1 MRLIVFDQIGCLF
14 AGKKRRP
21 PSVTKFAGIAVER
34 HPRIIGD
41 LLAAAGQRIEQRSL
55 AAVRR
60 ATNAKWKVPAI
71 MAGELVITHDA
82 ADYLRGLAL
91 AEPAGNPDCR
101 PVEAAEG
108 ASYRWPV
115 PRDGKT

>member
-1 MRLIVFDQIGCLF
+1 MHLIVFDQIGSLF

-71 MAGELVITHDA
+71 T
-82 ADYLRGLAL
+82 RRCGLSSRLGPSRA
-91 AEPAGNPDCR
+91 R
-101 PVEAAEG
+101 RK
-108 ASYRWPV
+108 S
-115 PRDGKT
+115 